1 MLDSRAK
8 VTFGE
13 LYGASYLVVRAQ
25 VIGLTSS

>member
-1 MLDSRAK
+1 MLDSRVK

-25 VIGLTSS
+25 MTGLNSS